1 MPIRHLVID
10 HVTVG
15 VSDLQRSRSFY
26 EAALE
31 PLGLGRARTY
41 EVLPGEVEFGPDG
54 LTDFAISTAYPV
66 GAPVHV
72 AFAADSREQVDAFHA
87 AALAAGGKE
96 HGPPGTRPEYSN
108 RYYGAF
114 VLDPDGHNIEAVFHE
129 PE

>member
-1 MPIRHLVID
+1 MPVRRLVID

-15 VSDLQRSRSFY
+15 VSDLASSCAFY

-31 PLGLGRARTY
+31 PIGLSQARTHDA
-41 EVLPGEVEFGPDG
+41 LPGEVEFGPDG
-54 LTDFAISTAYPV
+54 LTDFAISTAYAV

-87 AALAAGGKE
+87 GALAAGGRD
-96 HGPPGTRPEYSN
+96 HGAPGTRPEYSQ